1 MRLRELGC
9 PKKGICRIEGWINA
23 ISKYCRGGR
32 RSSMD

>member
-9 PKKGICRIEGWINA
+9 PKKGSWINA

-32 RSSMD
+32 RSFMD